1 MCDGCQSFFS
11 SKKGVIRAAAVSEAN
26 RFIEIED
33 LISDIY
39 LRVLQWKQRTE
50 DYISVPNSLFYTVA
64 KNLAIDCYRKGSR
77 QELYRVALET
87 EHQEAI
93 LSEHVSLEAEGAAR
107 QREILAKILDKMER
121 AEDRDALF
129 SFLTDEPIPEI
140 AKRLGITNN
149 AASVRRRRAIE
160 RAASLV
166 RDGRF

>member
-1 MCDGCQSFFS
+1 MCDGCQTFFK
-11 SKKGVIRAAAVSEAN
+11 SKKGVIRAAAAAEAN
-26 RFIEIED
+26 RFTEIDD

-39 LRVLQWKQRTE
+39 LRVLQWKRRTD
-50 DYISVPNSLFYTVA
+50 DYISVKNGLFYTIA

-77 QELYRVALET
+77 QELYQVALET

-166 RDGRF
+166 RNGRF